1 MEDKIILTIS
11 GITKTF
17 GAEHVL
23 SDVSFTLCEHEVLSI
38 LGKSGSGK
46 TTLLKILA
54 GLEEEDTGD
63 IYLHAGD
70 STSNA
75 TTTTNALRMN
85 GISPNK
91 RNIVYLYQEPLLFP
105 HLTIFENV
113 AFGLRIRKQPAALI
127 KEKVEEIIEEIGLTA
142 HAQKMPYQL
151 SGGQRQR
158 VSFAR
163 ALVINPKVLL
173 LDEPF
178 GALDIETRSQMQN
191 LFKKVSKKYRLTSI
205 FITHDLKEALIMG
218 DHIGKI
224 EKGVFKKYNSHQDF
238 YNDESS
244 GVRAEAEFW
253 KQFNT

>member
-1 MEDKIILTIS
+1 MDALLDIQN
-11 GITKTF
+11 ITKSFGTEKVLDNVTF
-17 GAEHVL
+17 QLA
-23 SDVSFTLCEHEVLSI
+23 EHEVLSV

-54 GLEEEDTGD
+54 GLEREDSGEIT
-63 IYLHAGD
+63 L
-70 STSNA
+70 SRK
-75 TTTTNALRMN
+75 RMN
-85 GISPNK
+85 DTPPNK

-105 HLTIFENV
+105 HLNIEENV
-113 AFGLRIRKQPAALI
+113 AFGLRIRKQPKGQITA
-127 KEKVEEIIEEIGLTA
+127 KVAEMLEEIGLSE
-142 HAQKMPYQL
+142 HAKKMPHQL

-178 GALDIETRSQMQN
+178 GALDSETRTQMQQ
-191 LFKKVSKKYRLTSI
+191 LFKRVSAKYRLTSL

-224 EKGVFKKYNSHQDF
+224 EKGVFKKYKSQEEF
-238 YNDESS
+238 YNDETS
-244 GVRAEAEFW
+244 GVRQEAEFW
-253 KQFNT
+253 KQFNP

>member
-1 MEDKIILTIS
+1 MDALLDIKN
-11 GITKTF
+11 ITKSFGTEKVLDNVTF
-17 GAEHVL
+17 QLA
-23 SDVSFTLCEHEVLSI
+23 EHEVLSV

-54 GLEEEDTGD
+54 GLEREDSGEIT
-63 IYLHAGD
+63 L
-70 STSNA
+70 SRK
-75 TTTTNALRMN
+75 RMN
-85 GISPNK
+85 DTLPNK

-105 HLTIFENV
+105 HLNIEENV
-113 AFGLRIRKQPAALI
+113 AFGLRIRKQP
-127 KEKVEEIIEEIGLTA
+127 KEQITAKVAEMLEEIGLSE
-142 HAQKMPYQL
+142 HARKMPHQL

-178 GALDIETRSQMQN
+178 GALDSETRTQMQQ
-191 LFKKVSKKYRLTSI
+191 LFKRVSAKYRLTSL

-224 EKGVFKKYNSHQDF
+224 EKGVFKKYKSQEEF
-238 YNDESS
+238 YNDETS
-244 GVRAEAEFW
+244 GVRQEAEFW
-253 KQFNT
+253 KQFNP

>member
-1 MEDKIILTIS
+1 MSENNILEVT
-11 GITKTF
+11 GITKSYST
-17 GAEHVL
+17 EPVL
-23 SDVSFTLCEHEVLSI
+23 RDVSFTLREHEVLSV

-54 GLEEEDTGD
+54 GLEQEDSGVVT
-63 IYLHAGD
+63 L
-70 STSNA
+70 SRK
-75 TTTTNALRMN
+75 RMN
-85 GISPNK
+85 ETPPNK

-105 HLTIFENV
+105 HLNIFENV
-113 AFGLRIRKQPAALI
+113 AFGLKIRKQPKAEI
-127 KEKVEEIIEEIGLTA
+127 KSKVDEMLEEIGLSE
-142 HAQKMPYQL
+142 HALKMPFQL

-178 GALDIETRSQMQN
+178 GALDSETRSQMQQ
-191 LFKKVSKKYRLTSI
+191 LFKRVSAKYRLTSL

-224 EKGVFKKYNSHQDF
+224 EKGVFKKYDSPQDF
-238 YNDESS
+238 YNDEAS
-244 GVRAEAEFW
+244 GVKAEAEFW

>member
-1 MEDKIILTIS
+1 MSENNILEVA

-17 GAEHVL
+17 GTEPVL
-23 SDVSFTLCEHEVLSI
+23 RDVSFTLQEHEVLSV

-54 GLEEEDTGD
+54 GLEQEDSGVVT
-63 IYLHAGD
+63 L
-70 STSNA
+70 SRK
-75 TTTTNALRMN
+75 RMN
-85 GISPNK
+85 ETPPNK

-105 HLTIFENV
+105 HLNIYENV
-113 AFGLRIRKQPAALI
+113 AFGLKIRKQPKAEI
-127 KEKVEEIIEEIGLTA
+127 KSKVDDMLEEIGLSE
-142 HAQKMPYQL
+142 HATKMPFQL

-163 ALVINPKVLL
+163 ALVINPKLLL

-178 GALDIETRSQMQN
+178 GALDSETRSQMQQ
-191 LFKKVSKKYRLTSI
+191 LFKRVSAKYRLTSL

-224 EKGVFKKYNSHQDF
+224 EKGVFKKYDSTQDF
-238 YNDESS
+238 YNDEAS
-244 GVRAEAEFW
+244 GVKAEAEFW